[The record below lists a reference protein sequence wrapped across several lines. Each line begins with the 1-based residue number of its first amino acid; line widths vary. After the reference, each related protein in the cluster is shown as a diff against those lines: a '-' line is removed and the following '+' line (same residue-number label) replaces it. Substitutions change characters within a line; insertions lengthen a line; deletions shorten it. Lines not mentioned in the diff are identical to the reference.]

1 MTTPDPGAKD
11 DLPAP
16 EDTGNVPET
25 VAEESSSPETQPTER
40 PAPEPARPTAD
51 SRRRRRSGVFRGKML
66 PGGFGQFFG
75 GLFGNARKGAKQLLT
90 PTPEEPVLPVPPV
103 VVQNETKLLNHSPFS
118 IGFFGALGVLVATSL
133 MVAVMQVQNIL
144 ILVVLS
150 LFLALGLSPAVEFF
164 TRRRVPRA
172 LAVFFVTVTLL
183 GIIVLGVTALV
194 PLMTNQ
200 VQSLAFRVP
209 YWIAMLATNEQVAR
223 WDAQYNLL
231 ETAQRYLASGGLV
244 QNLFGGI
251 WGAGVLVA
259 NLIFSVIM
267 TLVLTIYFLA
277 SLPAIKEAIYKLAP
291 ASRRAR
297 SRYLADEIFRGV
309 SGYITGM
316 FMIVTVASGCS
327 FIFMNIIGLG
337 AYSLALSFIVALFCF
352 IPLVGSSLAMLA
364 VALVGFA
371 TSPTTGIA
379 TIIYFL
385 IYQQFDAYIL
395 YPTVMKRTVKV
406 PGALVVLSALI
417 GGILLGVIGAL
428 IAIPTTAALLLLY
441 REVVQPH
448 LDAS

>member
-1 MTTPDPGAKD
+1 MTALVPGAADEPPASGDMGK
-11 DLPAP
+11 AP
-16 EDTGNVPET
+16 ETAVGEP
-25 VAEESSSPETQPTER
+25 SSPAAQPEQPVTESAI
-40 PAPEPARPTAD
+40 PVES
-51 SRRRRRSGVFRGKML
+51 SRRRRSPAPSGGRVSGRFRQL
-66 PGGFGQFFG
+66 LG
-75 GLFGNARKGAKQLLT
+75 GLFGNARKGAEQLLA
-90 PTPEEPVLPVPPV
+90 PTPEEPVPPVPPV

-118 IGFFGALGVLVATSL
+118 IGFFGALGVLVAIGL
-133 MVAVMQVQNIL
+133 MAAATQVQNIL
-144 ILVVLS
+144 TLVVLS
-150 LFLALGLSPAVEFF
+150 LFLALGLNPAVEFF

-194 PLMTNQ
+194 PLMMNQ
-200 VQSLAFRVP
+200 VQSLTFRVP
-209 YWIAMLATNEQVAR
+209 YWMAMLATNEQVAR

-277 SLPAIKEAIYKLAP
+277 SLPAIKEVIYTLAP

-316 FMIVTVASGCS
+316 FMIVAVASGCS

-371 TSPTTGIA
+371 TSPTIGVA

-441 REVVQPH
+441 REVLQPH